1 MPNIERNPPAFPF
14 ISLYFG
20 DDKGILLSKYP
31 ATVHRQIPESVPIK
45 AAGIQAQDSRPDA

>member
-1 MPNIERNPPAFPF
+1 MPNIERNPSAFPF